1 MNGVD
6 KYFSTFYGSSPIG
19 NIIFNRACPEDT
31 IMPIYEFYCRDCNT
45 IYNFFSKSVNT
56 KKTPLCP
63 KCKDLKLSRQISV
76 FSVTGR
82 AKETG
87 DADDLPFDE
96 SKMEKAM
103 QMLEREAGNINEEDP
118 KQAAALMRK
127 LSDAAG
133 LKLGSGMD
141 EAIRRLERGEDP
153 DNIESEMGDILGQ
166 EDPFSLQGKKGPGR
180 SKRTAPLRDE
190 TLYDL

>member
-1 MNGVD
+1 
-6 KYFSTFYGSSPIG
+6 
-19 NIIFNRACPEDT
+19 
-31 IMPIYEFYCRDCNT
+31 MPIYEFYCRDCNT
-45 IYNFFSKSVNT
+45 IYNFFSKYVNT
-56 KKTPLCP
+56 NKIPLCP
-63 KCKDLKLSRQISV
+63 RCKDSKLSRQASV
-76 FSVTGR
+76 FAVAGR
-82 AKETG
+82 AKEG
-87 DADDLPFDE
+87 SDADDLPFDE

-127 LSDAAG
+127 LSDVAG

-153 DNIESEMGDILGQ
+153 DSIESEMGDILEQ
-166 EDPFSLQGKKGPGR
+166 EDPFSLSGKKGAGR

>member
-1 MNGVD
+1 
-6 KYFSTFYGSSPIG
+6 
-19 NIIFNRACPEDT
+19 
-31 IMPIYEFYCRDCNT
+31 MPIYEFYCENCNT

-56 KKTPLCP
+56 TKIPICPGCKTY
-63 KCKDLKLSRQISV
+63 KLSRQASLFAV
-76 FSVTGR
+76 AGR
-82 AKETG
+82 AKEGG
-87 DADDLPFDE
+87 DADDFSFDE

-133 LKLGSGMD
+133 IKLGSGMD
-141 EAIRRLERGEDP
+141 EAIRRLEKGEDP
-153 DNIESEMGDILGQ
+153 DNIESEMGDILEQ
-166 EDPFSLQGKKGPGR
+166 EDPFSLSGKKSAGR
-180 SKRTAPLRDE
+180 LKRAAPLRDE

>member
-1 MNGVD
+1 
-6 KYFSTFYGSSPIG
+6 
-19 NIIFNRACPEDT
+19 
-31 IMPIYEFYCRDCNT
+31 MPIYEFYCSRCNT

-56 KKTPLCP
+56 KKIPMCP
-63 KCKDLKLSRQISV
+63 KCRTCILSRQISV

-82 AKETG
+82 AKEAG
-87 DADDLPFDE
+87 DTDDLPFDE

-153 DNIESEMGDILGQ
+153 DQIESEMGDILEQ
-166 EDPFSLQGKKGPGR
+166 EDPFSLSGKKGGR
-180 SKRTAPLRDE
+180 SKRAAPLRDE

>member
-1 MNGVD
+1 
-6 KYFSTFYGSSPIG
+6 
-19 NIIFNRACPEDT
+19 
-31 IMPIYEFYCRDCNT
+31 MPIYEFYCQDCNT

-56 KKTPLCP
+56 KKSPKCP
-63 KCKDLKLSRQISV
+63 KCKTSRLSRQASV
-76 FSVTGR
+76 FSVTGK
-82 AKETG
+82 AKEGG

-96 SKMEKAM
+96 SKMEKAI
-103 QMLEREAGNINEEDP
+103 QMLGRDAENINEEDP

-141 EAIRRLERGEDP
+141 EAIKRLERGEDP
-153 DNIESEMGDILGQ
+153 DRIESEMGDILEQ
-166 EDPFSLQGKKGPGR
+166 EEPFSLSGKKGR
-180 SKRTAPLRDE
+180 EKVKRAAPLRDE

>member
-1 MNGVD
+1 
-6 KYFSTFYGSSPIG
+6 
-19 NIIFNRACPEDT
+19 
-31 IMPIYEFYCRDCNT
+31 MPIYEFYCQDCNT

-56 KKTPLCP
+56 KKSPNCP
-63 KCKDLKLSRQISV
+63 MCKTSRLSRQVSV

-82 AKETG
+82 AKAG
-87 DADDLPFDE
+87 NDADDPPFDE
-96 SKMEKAM
+96 SKMEKAI
-103 QMLEREAGNINEEDP
+103 QMLGKEAESINEEDP
-118 KQAAALMRK
+118 RQAADLMRK

-141 EAIRRLERGEDP
+141 EAIRRLEKGEDP
-153 DNIESEMGDILGQ
+153 DRIESEMSDILEQ
-166 EDPFSLQGKKGPGR
+166 EEPFSLSGKKGVGR

>member
-1 MNGVD
+1 
-6 KYFSTFYGSSPIG
+6 
-19 NIIFNRACPEDT
+19 
-31 IMPIYEFYCRDCNT
+31 MPIYEFFCVKCNT
-45 IYNFFSKSVNT
+45 IYSFFSKSVNT
-56 KKTPLCP
+56 KKIPICP
-63 KCKDLKLSRQISV
+63 NCKGFKLSRQVSV

-82 AKETG
+82 AKEVG
-87 DADDLPFDE
+87 DADDFPFDE

-103 QMLEREAGNINEEDP
+103 QMLERDAGNINEEDP

-153 DNIESEMGDILGQ
+153 DLIESEMGDILEQ
-166 EDPFSLQGKKGPGR
+166 EDPFSLSGKKGVGR
-180 SKRTAPLRDE
+180 SKKSAPQRDE

>member
-1 MNGVD
+1 
-6 KYFSTFYGSSPIG
+6 
-19 NIIFNRACPEDT
+19 
-31 IMPIYEFYCRDCNT
+31 MPIYEFYCQDCNT

-56 KKTPLCP
+56 KKSPKCP
-63 KCKDLKLSRQISV
+63 KCKTSRLSRQVSA

-82 AKETG
+82 ANEGNDT
-87 DADDLPFDE
+87 DDLPFDE
-96 SKMEKAM
+96 SKMEKAI
-103 QMLEREAGNINEEDP
+103 QMLGREAENINEEDP
-118 KQAAALMRK
+118 RQAADLMRK

-153 DNIESEMGDILGQ
+153 DRIESEMGDILEQ
-166 EDPFSLQGKKGPGR
+166 EEPFSLSGKKGAGR
-180 SKRTAPLRDE
+180 SKKTAPLRDE

>member
-1 MNGVD
+1 
-6 KYFSTFYGSSPIG
+6 
-19 NIIFNRACPEDT
+19 
-31 IMPIYEFYCRDCNT
+31 MPIYEFYCEDCNT

-56 KKTPLCP
+56 KKSP
-63 KCKDLKLSRQISV
+63 KCPNCKTSRLSRQVSV

-82 AKETG
+82 AKEGG

-96 SKMEKAM
+96 SKMEKAI
-103 QMLEREAGNINEEDP
+103 QMLGREAESINEEDP
-118 KQAAALMRK
+118 KQAAVLMRK

-141 EAIRRLERGEDP
+141 EAIRRLEKGEDP
-153 DNIESEMGDILGQ
+153 DSIESKMGDILEQ
-166 EDPFSLQGKKGPGR
+166 EEPFSLSGKKGSGR
-180 SKRTAPLRDE
+180 LKRTAPLKDE

>member
-1 MNGVD
+1 VHFIKFT
-6 KYFSTFYGSSPIG
+6 KYAFEVY
-19 NIIFNRACPEDT
+19 PEDT
-31 IMPIYEFYCRDCNT
+31 IMPIYEFYCGNCNT

-56 KKTPLCP
+56 TKIPMCP
-63 KCKDLKLSRQISV
+63 KCKTCKLSRQVSV
-76 FSVTGR
+76 FAVTGR
-82 AKETG
+82 AKEGSYT
-87 DADDLPFDE
+87 DDLSFDE

-141 EAIRRLERGEDP
+141 EAIRRLEKGEDP
-153 DNIESEMGDILGQ
+153 DNIESEMGDILEQ
-166 EDPFSLQGKKGPGR
+166 EDPFSLSGKKDAGR
-180 SKRTAPLRDE
+180 LKRTAPRRDE

>member
-1 MNGVD
+1 
-6 KYFSTFYGSSPIG
+6 
-19 NIIFNRACPEDT
+19 
-31 IMPIYEFYCRDCNT
+31 MPIYEFYCQDCNT

-56 KKTPLCP
+56 KKSP
-63 KCKDLKLSRQISV
+63 KCPRCKTSRLSRQVSV

-82 AKETG
+82 AKEG
-87 DADDLPFDE
+87 NDADDPPFDE
-96 SKMEKAM
+96 SKMEKAI
-103 QMLEREAGNINEEDP
+103 QMLGKEAESINEEDP
-118 KQAAALMRK
+118 RQAADLMRK

-141 EAIRRLERGEDP
+141 EAIRRLEKGEDP
-153 DNIESEMGDILGQ
+153 DRIESEMGDIL
-166 EDPFSLQGKKGPGR
+166 EKEEPFFLSGKKGAGR